1 MKLKIELAEN
11 IRRFRKERGITQ
23 EQLAEAMGV
32 TVGAVSK
39 WETGSSVPDIGLI
52 IALAELFDTSVD
64 SLLGYGLEKGALK
77 RSLAE
82 LEEAFIHKRFDQAA
96 PLAEKL
102 LLKYPNNFE
111 VVHKSAL
118 LFNMRGMENRSNP
131 ELARSLELY
140 ERALEL
146 VEQNTAERVNQWSL
160 RNAMARVHLTM
171 GETETGLEMLKL
183 NNAEGINDADIG
195 CFLASEDG
203 REDEAADYLSGALM
217 STAMKLVNIMDDIAL
232 IYEKQGQMDKAQEA
246 YRWVCSFVG
255 SLSLP
260 GEPGY
265 MDHLLVGSMT
275 GLAVCLYRCGDTR
288 QARYFLSAAR
298 EKARAFDAAPDYS
311 LRGMRFYE
319 CEDAATGFSDFG
331 SGATDGIIRTL
342 MQQEEAEELMEIWN
356 SI

>member
-1 MKLKIELAEN
+1 MRIELAEN
-11 IRRFRKERGITQ
+11 IRRFRKDRSITQ

-52 IALAELFDTSVD
+52 IALAELFETSVD

-77 RSLAE
+77 RSLEQLKDE
-82 LEEAFIHKRFDQAA
+82 LSRKRFDLAA
-96 PLAEKL
+96 PLAERL

-118 LFNMRGMENRSNP
+118 VFNMKGMEQRCKAD
-131 ELARSLELY
+131 LTRSLELY

-160 RNAMARVHLTM
+160 RNAMARVHMTM
-171 GETETGLEMLKL
+171 GETETGLQMLKL
-183 NNAEGINDADIG
+183 NNAGGINDADIG
-195 CFLASEDG
+195 CFLAGEDG

-217 STAMKLVNIMDDIAL
+217 SNAMKLVNIVDDIAL
-232 IYEKQGQMDKAQEA
+232 VYEKRGQMDKAEEA

-255 SLSLP
+255 SLTLP
-260 GEPGY
+260 GETSY
-265 MDHLLVGSMT
+265 LDHLLVGCMT
-275 GLAVCLYRCGDTR
+275 GLAVCLYRCGDVQ
-288 QARYFLSAAR
+288 QARFFLSAAK
-298 EKARAFDAAPDYS
+298 EKARSFDAAPDYS

-331 SGATDGIIRTL
+331 SGATEGIVSTL
-342 MQQEEAEELMEIWN
+342 MMQEEAENLMDIWN

>member
-1 MKLKIELAEN
+1 MKIELAEN
-11 IRRFRKERGITQ
+11 IRRFRKQRGITQ

-64 SLLGYGLEKGALK
+64 SLLGYGLEKGALQ
-77 RSLAE
+77 RSLDE
-82 LEEAFIHKRFDQAA
+82 LKEAFIHKRFDQAA

-118 LFNMRGMENRSNP
+118 LFNMKGMEQRSNRD
-131 ELARSLELY
+131 LARSLELY

-171 GETETGLEMLKL
+171 GETETGLEMLRA
-183 NNAEGINDADIG
+183 NNAEGVNDADIG
-195 CFLASEDG
+195 CFLAGEDG
-203 REDEAADYLSGALM
+203 REEEAADYLSGALM

-232 IYEKQGQMDKAQEA
+232 VYEKRGLMEKSVEA
-246 YRWVCSFVG
+246 YRWVCGFVG
-255 SLSLP
+255 SLMLP
-260 GEPGY
+260 GQPGY

-275 GLAVCLYRCGDTR
+275 GLAVCLYRCGNQE
-288 QARYFLSAAR
+288 QAKNFLAAAR
-298 EKARAFDAAPDYS
+298 EKARAFDEAPDYS

-331 SGATDGIIRTL
+331 SGATDGIVRTL
-342 MQQEEAEELMEIWN
+342 MQQEEAEELMELWN
-356 SI
+356 SL